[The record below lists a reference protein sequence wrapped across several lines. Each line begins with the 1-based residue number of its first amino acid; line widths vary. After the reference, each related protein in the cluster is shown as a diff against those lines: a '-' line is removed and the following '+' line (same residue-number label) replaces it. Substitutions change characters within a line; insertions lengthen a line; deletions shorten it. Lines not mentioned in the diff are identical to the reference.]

1 MRLIVEAIIEY
12 DSKLYAKSNSSA
24 SQEIPDFDDDYDVD
38 EEEEEAKTEEEV
50 PACAPATTTGV

>member
-38 EEEEEAKTEEEV
+38 EEEEAKTEEEV